1 MTMTDSFL
9 KTKWG
14 YWACQSFG
22 WGGVAALGW
31 MMNGI
36 QRLSAAGSQ
45 PTLDNYFLPLT
56 CIAGFFSTHFL
67 RILIKNGKWLEMQ
80 QRALALRYALAL
92 VVITLALTFLGITF
106 FGEARDVE
114 NRLEAFTITLM
125 VNSSLVGAWM
135 AIYFLL
141 HFHEAFHST
150 RAERA
155 LLKEAYTRTQLDA
168 LRQQINPHFLFN
180 ALNTI
185 RAFIPP
191 SSHEAR
197 EAVTKLAEILRATLR
212 SGQDPTTSLAEEMSV
227 VRDYLRLEKLRFGD
241 HLQIRESLGPG
252 TLRAQIPPLL
262 LLTIVEN
269 AIKHGVQHQEKQA
282 TIGISAHIA
291 DGDITLTV
299 ESPGGSLSEASSD
312 SLGIGLR
319 NAQKRL
325 TLIFGERTSVL
336 LSTSDPAVTKCE
348 LVFPSRLH
356 ESPPY
361 QEEASE

>member
-1 MTMTDSFL
+1 MTDSFL
-9 KTKWG
+9 KTNWV
-14 YWACQSFG
+14 YWFCQSLG
-22 WGGVAALGW
+22 WGGVVGLGW

-36 QRLSAAGSQ
+36 QRLSAVGSQ
-45 PTLDNYFLPLT
+45 PTQDNYFLPLT
-56 CIAGFFSTHFL
+56 CVAGFFTTHFL
-67 RILIKNGKWLEMQ
+67 RILIKKGKWLEMQ
-80 QRALALRYALAL
+80 RSALALRYALAL
-92 VVITLALTFLGITF
+92 VVITLALTFLGLTF
-106 FGEARDVE
+106 FGESRNVE

-141 HFHEAFHST
+141 HFHEAFHSA

-212 SGQDPTTSLAEEMSV
+212 SGQNPTTPLAEEMSV

-241 HLQIRESLGPG
+241 QLQIRESLAPG
-252 TLRAQIPPLL
+252 TLRAEIPPLL

-282 TIGISAHIA
+282 TIGISSHIA
-291 DGDITLTV
+291 DEEITLTV
-299 ESPGGSLSEASSD
+299 ESPGGSLSEANSN

-325 TLIFGERTSVL
+325 TLIFGEKTSVL
-336 LSTSDPAVTKCE
+336 LSTSDPSVTKCE

-356 ESPPY
+356 QSNPC
-361 QEEASE
+361 QEVASE